1 MVPSSDPPALS
12 PHGMLLVGGADYPGD
27 TIRHAFLR
35 KKGLMTDLGTL
46 YPTCTSMFT
55 GSVALEA

>member
-1 MVPSSDPPALS
+1 
-12 PHGMLLVGGADYPGD
+12 MLLVGGADYPGD